1 MNSSNFSEN
10 AKKLLHEASVV
21 AEKMNHTSI
30 QSGHL
35 LQAAV
40 NVKMNDNSSIYSNLQ
55 KNKENIRVPLEIL
68 LQTYTVEFGAKQG
81 LSNEVRQV
89 LKKSL
94 DRSREVGSS
103 QINAEHLLLGM
114 IGMNDSVAGL
124 IVEFGIGQY
133 SGLAELPKLN
143 GEEAI
148 VETNNGANKASN
160 ISKEDKAKMMEG
172 AKAVEQDAK
181 YKTLSKY
188 AVNLIDLVKM
198 GKIDGIIG
206 REKESR
212 RLIQILARKTKN
224 NPVLVG
230 EPGVGK
236 TAIAEGLAYRIH
248 TGDVPKS
255 LQNKI
260 VFSLDMSS
268 LVAGAKYK
276 GEFEERL
283 KAVIKE
289 TVDSEGEVI
298 LFMDEIHQLVGAGK
312 SDGAMDAAN
321 ILKPALSRGGF
332 KLIGATTLDEYQKY
346 IENDEALERRFQK
359 VVVEEPEINDAISI
373 MRGIRPKYE
382 EFHGLTI
389 TDDALVSAVELSKR
403 YVSDRCL
410 PDKAIDLIDEA
421 ASKLRIEKESEP
433 ERIYELDRKLSL
445 KRRELESFKGEE
457 KEAKKLEG
465 EIKSVEKDLKALRDQ
480 LKKEEEI
487 ADNIMSI
494 KENLS
499 TAETKTKQNS
509 LEKKLEKERE
519 ALAKVQ
525 SNGALLN
532 IEIDAEDIA
541 QIIGE
546 WTGIPVQRMMQSEM
560 EKLLNFEDQL
570 ATRLI
575 GQKEALKVVA
585 DAVRRSRTGMQDAK
599 RPIGSFLFVGTTGV
613 GKTEL
618 AKAVAELLFN
628 DENQM
633 TRLDMSEFQEKHAVS
648 RLIGSP
654 PGYVGFDDGG
664 QLTEAVR
671 RKPYSVV
678 LLDEIEKA
686 HPDILN
692 ILLQV
697 LDDGRLTDSKGRL
710 VNFKNALVIM
720 TTNVGSSVI
729 LEHYEKVNEKNK
741 DEVYIKTKEEMYEV
755 LKQAMRP
762 EFLNRIDELVLFTP
776 LNKEEIGKIVDIQ
789 INKVKKMLAKNEVEI
804 DFTKAGLSWIT
815 DASYDPEFGGRPV
828 KRIIQKHVLNELS
841 KQFLAGKINKQ
852 TKVQVSVAKNQL
864 SFKNT

>member
-1 MNSSNFSEN
+1 
-10 AKKLLHEASVV
+10 
-21 AEKMNHTSI
+21 
-30 QSGHL
+30 
-35 LQAAV
+35 
-40 NVKMNDNSSIYSNLQ
+40 
-55 KNKENIRVPLEIL
+55 
-68 LQTYTVEFGAKQG
+68 
-81 LSNEVRQV
+81 
-89 LKKSL
+89 
-94 DRSREVGSS
+94 
-103 QINAEHLLLGM
+103 
-114 IGMNDSVAGL
+114 
-124 IVEFGIGQY
+124 
-133 SGLAELPKLN
+133 
-143 GEEAI
+143 
-148 VETNNGANKASN
+148 
-160 ISKEDKAKMMEG
+160 MEG

-236 TAIAEGLAYRIH
+236 TAIAEGLAYRIYE
-248 TGDVPKS
+248 GDVPKS

-289 TVDSEGEVI
+289 TVDSDGEVI

-445 KRRELESFKGEE
+445 KRRELENFKGEE

-519 ALAKVQ
+519 TLAKVQ

-804 DFTKAGLSWIT
+804 AFTKAGLSWIT